1 MKKIIIVFCDLCDKL
16 ISNTRMIHEIVKMP
30 FTIKG
35 AEKGKKGLL
44 CSDCFKEIAKI
55 QERKHDSWVGVK

>member
-1 MKKIIIVFCDLCDKL
+1 MV
-16 ISNTRMIHEIVKMP
+16 HEVAKMP

-44 CSDCFKEIAKI
+44 CSDCFQEIAKI
-55 QERKHDSWVGVK
+55 QETKHKSFISTKVSV

>member
-1 MKKIIIVFCDLCDKL
+1 
-16 ISNTRMIHEIVKMP
+16 MIHEIVKMP